1 LHVIFMNRN
10 VIVGSVL
17 SVAAII
23 ATSSFVSGTGLT
35 GWFKAFDKTLAAG
48 EQYQHNIT
56 VRRFYNV
63 SVRFQKENSTSYLSF
78 DDADS
83 FLSLKDAAGNEVA
96 NATGV
101 KNGRAYITM
110 SNVQLASV
118 ATVTATGI
126 SSYGDVA
133 GQLVNDTVLS
143 FSGTSAYITVKVRYP
158 AATMS
163 GYVTDDLTGE
173 PVGGVAVAAFEDGAD
188 VNVTAALKQ
197 TASDA
202 AGRYAMS
209 FDLTDSKALDVYVGG
224 YYAA

>member
-1 LHVIFMNRN
+1 MNRN

-17 SVAAII
+17 AA
-23 ATSSFVSGTGLT
+23 AALVVTSSFASGTGFA
-35 GWFKAFDKTLAAG
+35 GWFKAFDKTLAPG
-48 EQYQHNIT
+48 EQYVHNIT
-56 VRRFYNV
+56 VRRYYNV
-63 SVRFQKENSTSYLSF
+63 SIRFQKENSSSYLSF
-78 DDADS
+78 DDSSS
-83 FLSLKDAAGNEVA
+83 FVSLKDAAGNEVA

-101 KNGRAYITM
+101 KNGRAYIAM

-118 ATVTATGI
+118 ATVNAADI
-126 SSYGDVA
+126 SGYADVA

-173 PVGGVAVAAFEDGAD
+173 PVSNVAIAAFDDGAD
-188 VNVTAALKQ
+188 ANASAALQQ

-202 AGRYAMS
+202 AGMYAMS
-209 FDLTDSKALDVYVGG
+209 FDLTDSLAVDVYVDG
-224 YYAA
+224 YYSA